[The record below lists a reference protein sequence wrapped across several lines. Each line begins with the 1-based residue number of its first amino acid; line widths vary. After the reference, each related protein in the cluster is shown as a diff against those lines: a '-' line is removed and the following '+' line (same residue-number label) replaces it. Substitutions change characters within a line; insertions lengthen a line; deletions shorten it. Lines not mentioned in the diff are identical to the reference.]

1 MMYLL
6 LHLFSAESGNNT
18 WKFHCY
24 WLLMRQ
30 NMGKKCLLIMEAINF
45 LGIIVITV
53 INILYQTAKYFVL
66 MNKIEFVAFAMSFLQ
81 TDF

>member
-24 WLLMRQ
+24 WLLMSQ

>member
-1 MMYLL
+1 M
-6 LHLFSAESGNNT
+6 HDVSIITSVSAESGT

-30 NMGKKCLLIMEAINF
+30 NMGKKYLLIMEATNF

-53 INILYQTAKYFVL
+53 INILYQTAKYFVF

-81 TDF
+81 TDC

>member
-1 MMYLL
+1 M
-6 LHLFSAESGNNT
+6 
-18 WKFHCY
+18 
-24 WLLMRQ
+24 
-30 NMGKKCLLIMEAINF
+30 LIMEAINF